1 MFIDL
6 EVRTAFIVHGF
17 DNYNQ
22 EIVENLNEKSFTRKL
37 ILINRIQ
44 SISDQYLLVNSSHG
58 RVVYWEYNATLDEVK
73 ALLQGNTLVSGSL

>member
-17 DNYNQ
+17 DESNQ
-22 EIVENLNEKSFTRKL
+22 EIVENLNEKPFTRKL
-37 ILINRIQ
+37 ILVDRIQ

-58 RVVYWEYNATLDEVK
+58 RVVYWEYKATLDEIK
-73 ALLQGNTLVSGSL
+73 ALLQGNTLVSGAL